1 MTPRALTRTVM
12 NSLLFFP
19 SRAVAEPPSGTG
31 SPVETMAV
39 GTTDGERL
47 HAWWVAAPAPA
58 RGHVLLCHG
67 NAGNITSRMAHARL
81 LGGIGF
87 DVMLFDYRGY
97 GRSSG
102 SPSEEG
108 TYRDARAALAA
119 LLRRPGVDP
128 RRVFYLGESLGAAV
142 ALELALRSPP
152 AGLIL
157 QSPFTSVRDMAR
169 AVYRV
174 IPRRIVPDAYPSLRI
189 IRDLRSPLLVLH
201 GEGDDVVPVEQGRA
215 LHAAAPEPKRIEIF
229 AGARHN
235 DLLLLAGERWAATI
249 SSWAEHV
256 LDAGCDP

>member
-215 LHAAAPEPKRIEIF
+215 LQAAAPEPKRIEIF

>member
-1 MTPRALTRTVM
+1 MTPRAVTRAAM

-19 SRAVAEPPSGTG
+19 SRTVTEPSSGTRLPVEDMAVAT
-31 SPVETMAV
+31 A
-39 GTTDGERL
+39 DGERL
-47 HAWWVAAPAPA
+47 HAWWVAAPEPA

-81 LGGIGF
+81 LCGIGF

-108 TYRDARAALAA
+108 TYRDARAARAA
-119 LLRRPGVDP
+119 LLRRPGIDP
-128 RRVFYLGESLGAAV
+128 ERVLYLGESLGAAV
-142 ALELALRSPP
+142 ALELALHSPP

-174 IPRRIVPDAYPSLRI
+174 IPPRIVPDAYPSLRI
-189 IRDLRSPLLVLH
+189 IRGLRSPLLVLH

-215 LHAAAPEPKRIEIF
+215 LFAAAPDPKRLEIF

-235 DLLLLAGERWAATI
+235 DLLLLAGERWAETI
-249 SSWAEHV
+249 ASWADVV
-256 LDAGCDP
+256 LDRG

>member
-1 MTPRALTRTVM
+1 MH
-12 NSLLFFP
+12 SLLYFP
-19 SRAVAEPPSGTG
+19 SRTVTEPPTSTG
-31 SPVETMAV
+31 PPVENMDVDTA
-39 GTTDGERL
+39 DGERL
-47 HAWWVAAPAPA
+47 HAWWVAAPAPT

-81 LGGIGF
+81 LCGLGF

-108 TYRDARAALAA
+108 TYRDARAARAA
-119 LLRRPGVDP
+119 LLRRSGVDP

-142 ALELALRSPP
+142 ALELALETPP

-174 IPRRIVPDAYPSLRI
+174 IPQRIVPDAYPSRRI
-189 IRDLRSPLLVLH
+189 IHRLRSPLLILH
-201 GEGDDVVPVEQGRA
+201 GEDDEIVPVEQGRA
-215 LHAAAPEPKRIEIF
+215 LHAAAPGPKRIEVF

-235 DLLLLAGERWAATI
+235 DLLILAGNRWAAAIAT
-249 SSWAEHV
+249 WADDV
-256 LDAGCDP
+256 LDAG

>member
-1 MTPRALTRTVM
+1 MTRRAVTRAAM
-12 NSLLFFP
+12 HSLLYFP
-19 SRAVAEPPSGTG
+19 SRAVTEPSPGTG
-31 SPVETMAV
+31 PPVENMDFDTA
-39 GTTDGERL
+39 DGERL
-47 HAWWVAAPAPA
+47 HAWWVAAPAPT

-81 LGGIGF
+81 LCGIGF

-108 TYRDARAALAA
+108 TYRDARAARAA
-119 LLRRPGVDP
+119 ILCRPGVDP

-157 QSPFTSVRDMAR
+157 QAPFTSVRDMAQ

-174 IPRRIVPDAYPSLRI
+174 IPRRVVPDAYPSLRI
-189 IRDLRSPLLVLH
+189 IRDVRGPLLVLH
-201 GEGDDVVPVEQGRA
+201 GEDDDVVPVEHGRA
-215 LHAAAPEPKRIEIF
+215 LHAAAPGPKRIEIF

-249 SSWAEHV
+249 ASWADDV
-256 LDAGCDP
+256 LDAG